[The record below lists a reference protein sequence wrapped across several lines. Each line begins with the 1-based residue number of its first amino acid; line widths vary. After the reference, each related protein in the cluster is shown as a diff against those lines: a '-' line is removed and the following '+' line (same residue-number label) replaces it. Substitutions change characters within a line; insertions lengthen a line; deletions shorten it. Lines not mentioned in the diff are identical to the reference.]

1 MGGLGFGSPVSLLA
15 RWEDRQE
22 EFLDAHQQTQL
33 SKAVVFMLASLYK
46 DTIEVTGYMYN
57 GTSVVANPTNLNGAF
72 EIRQKLVTPDI
83 RNVRSELRVIL

>member
-1 MGGLGFGSPVSLLA
+1 MGGLGFGTPVELHS

-22 EFLDAHQQTQL
+22 LFLDKHNTEQL
-33 SKAVVFMLASLYK
+33 SKAIVFLPMSAR
-46 DTIEVTGYMYN
+46 DTIEVGGYMYN
-57 GTSVVANPTNLNGAF
+57 GVSVVANPTNLSGAF